1 MSMHEPE
8 KSLPKS
14 WAQAAIDS
22 ALPKLPAG
30 PTSLKIVAAAIAA
43 LAARLQEIKKF
54 SEYDPREMKLTVL
67 KTGYGVVDTL
77 EGHTSAV
84 FCLRALPDGR
94 IVSGSWDNTLRI
106 WSRDKDDTWS
116 SEVLKGH
123 TDFVLCLQAL
133 PDGRIVSGSCDKTLR
148 IWSRDK
154 NGSWSSEVLAG
165 HTDRVNCLQA
175 LPDGRI
181 VSGSGDKTIR
191 IWDGTPTSGV
201 S

>member
-14 WAQAAIDS
+14 WIQAAIDS
-22 ALPKLPAG
+22 ALPRLPAG
-30 PTSLKIVAAAIAA
+30 PTSLKIVAAGIAE

-54 SEYDPREMKLTVL
+54 SEYDLRELKSIVL

-77 EGHTSAV
+77 AGHTSAV
-84 FCLRALPDGR
+84 F
-94 IVSGSWDNTLRI
+94 
-106 WSRDKDDTWS
+106 
-116 SEVLKGH
+116 
-123 TDFVLCLQAL
+123 CLQAL
-133 PDGRIVSGSCDKTLR
+133 PDGRIVSGSSDRTIR

-154 NGSWSSEVLAG
+154 NGSWSSEVLQG
-165 HTDRVNCLQA
+165 HTASIWCLQA

-181 VSGSGDKTIR
+181 VSGSEDKTIR
-191 IWDGTPTSGV
+191 IWDGTPIPGV